1 MPKQSDPNPYAPTR
15 ASSTV
20 LREADEFPRERLAAG
35 IRSTSRLALCSGV
48 FFLSAAISLPYVLRW
63 QAENTLRPFGAE
75 KYIDMVVAR
84 EMERIGSGQIVTGIG
99 AVLCI
104 AAGLLMRRHA
114 APGLYLLMLVCAA
127 LLGEIV
133 IAVVMHAGD
142 ISVPG
147 IIRGVWWAVV
157 LSSAIRTNKYR

>member
-1 MPKQSDPNPYAPTR
+1 MQKQSEPNPYAPTL
-15 ASSTV
+15 AGSKV
-20 LREADEFPRERLAAG
+20 FPEAEGFPRERLAAG
-35 IRSTSRLALCSGV
+35 VRSTSRLALCSGV

-75 KYIDMVVAR
+75 KYVELVVAR

-104 AAGLLMRRHA
+104 AASMLMRRHA
-114 APGLYLLMLVCAA
+114 APGLYLLMFVCTA
-127 LLGEIV
+127 LLGVQVFALATRAE
-133 IAVVMHAGD
+133 D

-147 IIRGVWWAVV
+147 IIRGVLWAVV
-157 LSSAIRTNKYR
+157 FSSAIRTNKCR